1 MKMKKNVTMNG
12 FFIKNTYF
20 PDLGD
25 SQEDIL
31 NNWEGI
37 NSPYSGHDLISK
49 VLTMA
54 GYEDFYKRKY
64 KRINDTSFIIY
75 TKDGRNVKVTINYCT
90 VDIPSEVI
98 INDGNKEE
106 HYEVMTING
115 TEEIIINAIVT
126 KDLSNHTMQF
136 YDSKVDSFSKDE
148 GNFVV
153 YVSIGRDDE
162 SDSEE
167 FYFIDEDIKQEFFNT
182 KFNNIL
188 EVYKFIKERFN
199 INTRLITITSYDKSD
214 RRSVDR
220 IEVLNGATK
229 NIELSSLIDNKHI
242 RFEVDSAE
250 SELLNDLINE
260 AQSSSKKMRLTI
272 N

>member
-1 MKMKKNVTMNG
+1 MRLA
-12 FFIKNTYF
+12 
-20 PDLGD
+20 D
-25 SQEDIL
+25 
-31 NNWEGI
+31 
-37 NSPYSGHDLISK
+37 
-49 VLTMA
+49 
-54 GYEDFYKRKY
+54 
-64 KRINDTSFIIY
+64 
-75 TKDGRNVKVTINYCT
+75 
-90 VDIPSEVI
+90 
-98 INDGNKEE
+98 
-106 HYEVMTING
+106 
-115 TEEIIINAIVT
+115 EIIINAEVT

-199 INTRLITITSYDKSD
+199 INTRLITITSYDKSE
-214 RRSVDR
+214 RRLVDR
-220 IEVLNGATK
+220 IEMLNGATK
-229 NIELSSLIDNKHI
+229 NIELSSLMDNKHI
-242 RFEVDSAE
+242 RFEVDDRE

-260 AQSSSKKMRLTI
+260 AQSSSKQMRLTI